1 MRKCRFPLNFY
12 LKYFIIGEELYGL
25 SIAWELAEKPKK
37 KGCNADRLITVL
49 GKSSVDAEDFGIDCG
64 IVRNSYY

>member
-1 MRKCRFPLNFY
+1 MRKCRFSPNFY
-12 LKYFIIGEELYGL
+12 LKYLIIGEELYGL
-25 SIAWELAEKPKK
+25 SNAWELAEKPKK

>member
-1 MRKCRFPLNFY
+1 L
-12 LKYFIIGEELYGL
+12 IIGEELYGL

-49 GKSSVDAEDFGIDCG
+49 GKSSVEAEDFGIDCG